1 MPREKNTPKNA
12 SLPESFE
19 ERLARLQEIVSSLE
33 AGNLPL
39 EQGLTIYKEGV
50 ELSRSCR
57 QQLEKARNEV
67 RLLTSQGLEP
77 FTPQEDD
84 QA

>member
-1 MPREKNTPKNA
+1 MARENSKKNV

-19 ERLARLQEIVSSLE
+19 ERLARLQEIVSNLE

-39 EQGLTIYKEGV
+39 EQGLTMYKEGV

-67 RLLTSQGLEP
+67 RLLTSQGLEL
-77 FTPQEDD
+77 FTPEGDD
-84 QA
+84 KA

>member
-1 MPREKNTPKNA
+1 MAREKNTPKNA

-33 AGNLPL
+33 TGNLPL

-77 FTPQEDD
+77 FTPDEDD
-84 QA
+84 KA